1 MAVPPTCLVILPM
14 SFHSVARSVIAGL
27 EACGY
32 TVTAANEEYPA
43 SIIGKLLSKLDLPL
57 VRRVTERAITRRFLD
72 GKRWDLVVI
81 VKGRGV
87 SLQLIAGI
95 RQHADRIVG
104 YQFDALAYDHG
115 LDRWAPGVDRMST
128 FDYRD
133 AEARGWPVVEL
144 YSTQQPRTPTRAEP
158 YQVSAI
164 MRMHSNRLAYVD
176 QVIDALQPERHFVY
190 FFQKNMIEFVAN
202 FAKNPALYW
211 KWRRHIHFVPL
222 AYDAYLDVLANSDFT
237 IDYAH
242 PKQTGATMRCFEA
255 LAMGV
260 KIVSNNRWILRSSYF
275 NDDNV
280 VIFDG
285 EDPAGF
291 LAAIARSTGHRP
303 TPIQRTPEAF
313 IRDVLGRD
321 VLGDPPMPQCSD

>member
-1 MAVPPTCLVILPM
+1 M
-14 SFHSVARSVIAGL
+14 IAGL

-32 TVTAANEEYPA
+32 AVTAANEEYPA
-43 SIIGKLLSKLDLPL
+43 SIVAKVLSKLNVPV
-57 VRRVTERAITRRFLD
+57 VRWWTQRTITRRFLD

-81 VKGRGV
+81 IKGRGV
-87 SLQLIAGI
+87 SLSLVTAL
-95 RQHADRIVG
+95 RAHTTRIVG
-104 YQFDALAYDHG
+104 YQFDALAYDRG
-115 LDRWAPGVDRMST
+115 LDRWAPGVDRMAT

-144 YSTQQPRTPTRAEP
+144 YSTQQPRAPTRDEP
-158 YQVSAI
+158 YRLSAI

-176 QVIDALQPERHFVY
+176 QVVDALRPDSMFIY
-190 FFQKNMIEFVAN
+190 FFQKNIFEFASN

-222 AYDAYLDVLANSDFT
+222 AYDAYLDALANSDFT

-260 KIVSNNRWILRSSYF
+260 KIVSNNRWILRSRYF

-285 EDPAGF
+285 DDRPGF
-291 LAAIARSTGHRP
+291 LAAIARATGHRP
-303 TPIQRTPEAF
+303 VPIQRSPETF
-313 IRDVLGRD
+313 IRDVI
-321 VLGDPPMPQCSD
+321 GDRAMPQCSD